1 MDHPTNNPFED
12 SLIDQLDDKRLADL
26 YLPLIK
32 QVLKA
37 GGGADAILKKSEAL
51 AALKLS
57 TSAMSEKP
65 DIALKAAIEILN
77 RVQGKPVERHLNIYA
92 DVAAMSE
99 QQLDRE
105 IYALAK
111 RAGVQEVIDVI
122 ALEAK
127 PLPPKKKRQTL
138 NQKIVVTSPD
148 NLKPRV

>member
-1 MDHPTNNPFED
+1 MDDLTSKNPFED
-12 SLIDQLDDKRLADL
+12 ALIDKLDDKRLADL

-37 GGGADAILKKSEAL
+37 GGGADAILKKSEAM
-51 AALKLS
+51 AAVQLSLS
-57 TSAMSEKP
+57 TMSDKP
-65 DIALKAAIEILN
+65 DIRLKAAIEILN

-99 QQLDRE
+99 AQLDRE

-122 ALEAK
+122 SAETPKA
-127 PLPPKKKRQTL
+127 LPPKKKRSSPL
-138 NQKIVVTSPD
+138 NQRIDCSV
-148 NLKPRV
+148 KPKP